1 MNASSAPAG
10 TTEGGKPHEDRPHR
24 SGFACFVGRPN
35 AGKSTLT
42 NALVGTKVAITSTR
56 PQTTR
61 HTVRGIVHRPD
72 AQLVL
77 VDTPGLHK
85 PRTLLG
91 ERLNDVVRT
100 TWAEVDVIGF
110 CVPADQK
117 IGPGDRFIAGELAG
131 LKKRTPKIAVVTKT
145 DLVGADELARQLM
158 AVDRLGREL
167 GIEWAQIVPVSATE
181 GTQVELL
188 ADLLVP
194 LLPEGPPLY
203 PDGDLTDEPEQVMVA
218 ELIREAALE
227 GVRDELPHS
236 IAVVVEEMVPR
247 ENRPADRPLLD
258 VHANIYIERPSQ
270 KGIVIGP
277 KGKRLK
283 EVGST
288 SRRHIEALLGTPVFL
303 DLHVKVAKD
312 WQRDPKQLRRLGF

>member
-1 MNASSAPAG
+1 MGRMSEPSPSSSAP
-10 TTEGGKPHEDRPHR
+10 HR
-24 SGFACFVGRPN
+24 AGFACFVGRPN

-42 NALVGTKVAITSTR
+42 NALVGQKVAITSNR

-61 HTVRGIVHRPD
+61 HTVRGIVHRED
-72 AQLVL
+72 AQLIL

-91 ERLNDVVRT
+91 ERLNDVVRA

-110 CVPADQK
+110 CLPADQK
-117 IGPGDRFIAGELAG
+117 IGPGDRFIAKELAG
-131 LKKRTPKIAVVTKT
+131 IRRTPKIAIVTKT
-145 DLVGADELARQLM
+145 DLIEGKALAEQLI
-158 AVDRLGREL
+158 AVDQLAKEL
-167 GIEWAQIVPVSATE
+167 GFEWAEIIPVSAVS
-181 GTQVELL
+181 GAQVGLL
-188 ADLLVP
+188 ADLIVP
-194 LLPEGPPLY
+194 FMPESPPLY
-203 PDGDLTDEPEQVMVA
+203 PEGDLTDEPELVMVA

-236 IAVVVEEMVPR
+236 IAVVVEEMLPR
-247 ENRPADRPLLD
+247 EGRPADKPMLD
-258 VHANIYIERPSQ
+258 IHANLFIERPSQ

-277 KGKRLK
+277 KGQRLRD
-283 EVGST
+283 VGT
-288 SRRHIEALLGTPVFL
+288 KSRKHIEALLGTPVFL